1 MVSKQRGDKLQLH
14 SSKSFCEIFRKNF
27 MWKCHLSITTKKE
40 LFLKGVWIE
49 DLNFKTCYF
58 TFTQNVLL
66 NILTWAKT
74 F

>member
-1 MVSKQRGDKLQLH
+1 
-14 SSKSFCEIFRKNF
+14 